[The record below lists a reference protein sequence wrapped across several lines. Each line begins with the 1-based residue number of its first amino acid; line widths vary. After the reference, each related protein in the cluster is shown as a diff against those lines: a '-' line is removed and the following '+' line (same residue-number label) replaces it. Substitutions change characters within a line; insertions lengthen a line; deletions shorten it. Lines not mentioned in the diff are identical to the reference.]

1 MGRWLVTQGDHQ
13 FSAADLSELRD
24 LATSG
29 SVGPGDMVQPPGA
42 SDWLYASEIPELSSI
57 FESQDGTHV
66 DDDDWELPKTRSKGP
81 LTAILLAIVAAGGY
95 GMYHYGSQ
103 LPKHEDLEILGGT
116 TGMALTEMI
125 ASSNAS
131 IRADP
136 SETASAVGSITK
148 DDTVQL
154 LGKRGDWYNVANKSG
169 AKGFVET
176 DKVVPAYY
184 FADAETRSSY
194 DPIYNPDRYVFVKNS
209 SWMQLPDQ
217 REENITIFQ
226 FLLQNKSKFEM
237 TDIRLLAT
245 IRDKNDRVIETQEI
259 TIMGTI
265 PAHDGVMV
273 GTLKPDAK
281 DQEAAAEL
289 MTTSLFES
297 RLKDDN
303 ALMSR
308 WSDGVELAME
318 SEGFVE
324 ANIDLLQVRAIP
336 KEL

>member
-13 FSAADLSELRD
+13 FSAADLGELKI
-24 LATSG
+24 LATTG
-29 SVGPGDMVQPPGA
+29 SVGPGDMIQPPGA
-42 SDWLYASEIPELSSI
+42 ADWLYASEIPELADCFSAD
-57 FESQDGTHV
+57 DGG
-66 DDDDWELPKTRSKGP
+66 DDDFDDWDLPKSRSKGP
-81 LTAILLAIVAAGGY
+81 LAALLLAVVAAGGY

-103 LPKHEDLEILGGT
+103 LPQHEDLEILGGT

-131 IRADP
+131 IR
-136 SETASAVGSITK
+136 SEPNEGASAVGTITK
-148 DDTVQL
+148 DNTVQL

-169 AKGFVET
+169 AKGFVRT
-176 DKVVPAYY
+176 DTVVPAYY

-237 TDIRLLAT
+237 TDIKLLAT

-259 TIMGTI
+259 AINGTI

-273 GTLKPDAK
+273 GTLKPPATDTEAK
-281 DQEAAAEL
+281 GEL
-289 MTTSLFES
+289 MTTSLLEVK
-297 RLKDDN
+297 LKEDDS
-303 ALMSR
+303 LMSR

>member
-13 FSAADLSELRD
+13 FSAADLGELRG
-24 LATSG
+24 LATAG

-42 SDWLYASEIPELSSI
+42 ADWLYASEIPELAECFGSDDSI
-57 FESQDGTHV
+57 
-66 DDDDWELPKTRSKGP
+66 DDDFDDWDLPKTRSKGP
-81 LTAILLAIVAAGGY
+81 VVALLLAIVAMGGY

-131 IRADP
+131 IRAEPADD
-136 SETASAVGSITK
+136 ASSVGSIVK

-169 AKGFVET
+169 AKGFVRT
-176 DKVVPAYY
+176 NTVVPAYY

-217 REENITIFQ
+217 REENITIFE

-237 TDIRLLAT
+237 TDIKLLAT

-259 TIMGTI
+259 SISGTI

-273 GTLKPDAK
+273 GTLKPAANDKGGDA
-281 DQEAAAEL
+281 ER
-289 MTTSLFES
+289 MTTSLLE
-297 RLKDDN
+297 LKMKEDDS
-303 ALMSR
+303 LMSR
-308 WSDGVELAME
+308 WSSGVELAME

>member
-1 MGRWLVTQGDHQ
+1 MARWLVTQGDHQ
-13 FSAADLSELRD
+13 FSAADLSELKE
-24 LATSG
+24 LASSG
-29 SVGPGDMVQPPGA
+29 QVGPGDMVQPPGA
-42 SDWLYASEIPELSSI
+42 ADWLYASELPELAD
-57 FESQDGTHV
+57 FFTAPEDDF
-66 DDDDWELPKTRSKGP
+66 DDDDWDIGRKRSKAP
-81 LTAILLAIVAAGGY
+81 LAAVLFAIVLGGAY

-103 LPKHEDLEILGGT
+103 LPTHDDLEILGGT
-116 TGMALTEMI
+116 TGLALTEMI
-125 ASSNAS
+125 ASSDVS
-131 IRADP
+131 IR
-136 SETASAVGSITK
+136 SEPNDGASAVGSISK

-154 LGKRGDWYNVANKSG
+154 LGKRGEWYNVANESG
-169 AKGFVET
+169 AKGFVRT
-176 DKVVPAYY
+176 NTVVPAYY

-226 FLLQNKSKFEM
+226 FLLQSKSKFQM

-259 TIMGTI
+259 AIQGTI
-265 PAHDGVMV
+265 PDHDGVMV
-273 GTLKPDAK
+273 GTLKPDPK
-281 DQEAAAEL
+281 DPESVAQL
-289 MTTSLFES
+289 MTTSKLEVLLKEDES
-297 RLKDDN
+297 
-303 ALMSR
+303 LMSR

>member
-13 FSAADLSELRD
+13 FSAADLGELRG
-24 LATSG
+24 LATAG
-29 SVGPGDMVQPPGA
+29 SVGPGDMIQPPGA
-42 SDWLYASEIPELSSI
+42 ADWLYASEIPELAECFGS
-57 FESQDGTHV
+57 DDAV
-66 DDDDWELPKTRSKGP
+66 DDDFDDWELPKSRSKGP
-81 LTAILLAIVAAGGY
+81 LVVLLLAIVAVGGY
-95 GMYHYGSQ
+95 GMYYYGSQ

-131 IRADP
+131 IRSEPADD
-136 SETASAVGSITK
+136 AGAVGSITK

-169 AKGFVET
+169 AKGFVRT
-176 DKVVPAYY
+176 NTVVPAYY

-217 REENITIFQ
+217 REENITIFE

-237 TDIRLLAT
+237 TDIKLLAT

-259 TIMGTI
+259 SISGTI

-273 GTLKPDAK
+273 GTLKPAAK
-281 DQEAAAEL
+281 DKEGSPER
-289 MTTSLFES
+289 MTTSLLE
-297 RLKDDN
+297 LKMKEDN
-303 ALMSR
+303 SLMSR
-308 WSDGVELAME
+308 WSSGVELAME

-324 ANIDLLQVRAIP
+324 ANIDLLQVRAVP

>member
-1 MGRWLVTQGDHQ
+1 MARWLVTQGDHQ
-13 FSAADLSELRD
+13 FSAADLGELKE
-24 LATSG
+24 LASSG
-29 SVGPGDMVQPPGA
+29 QVGPGDMVQPPGA
-42 SDWLYASEIPELSSI
+42 ADWLYASELPELAEL
-57 FESQDGTHV
+57 FGAEQDDFDG
-66 DDDDWELPKTRSKGP
+66 DDDWDISRKRSKAP
-81 LTAILLAIVAAGGY
+81 LAAVLLALVIGGGY

-103 LPKHEDLEILGGT
+103 LPSHEDLEILGGT

-131 IRADP
+131 IQAEPTDG
-136 SETASAVGSITK
+136 SSSVGNITK

-154 LGKRGDWYNVANKSG
+154 LGKRGDWYNVSNESG
-169 AKGFVET
+169 AKGFVRT
-176 DKVVPAYY
+176 DTVVPAYY
-184 FADAETRSSY
+184 FADADTRSSY

-226 FLLQNKSKFEM
+226 FLLQNKSKFQM
-237 TDIRLLAT
+237 ADIRLMAT

-259 TIMGTI
+259 AIQGTI

-273 GTLKPDAK
+273 GTLKPDPK
-281 DQEAAAEL
+281 DPASTAQL
-289 MTTSLFES
+289 MTTSKLEVL
-297 RLKDDN
+297 LKEDDS
-303 ALMSR
+303 LMSR